1 MMITTTLQ
9 NEFLTFVKDLFPG
22 EFPIPLHAPRF
33 SEKEKV
39 LIFDALDTTY
49 VSTVGMY
56 VSEFEKKIALYTGA
70 KHAIA
75 TNTGTAALHTA
86 LLVCGV
92 VANDE
97 VITQSLTFVA
107 TCNAIRYCG
116 ADPVF
121 VDVSRNT
128 LGLSPNSLADF
139 LNENAEVRNDGYC
152 WNLKTNKIIRAC
164 VPMHNLGHPAEIIEI
179 KKICESYRV
188 TIIEDAAESLG
199 STSRG
204 LHTGLVGRIGSLS
217 FNGNKII
224 TTGGGG
230 ALITNDK
237 DLAIRAKHLTTTAK
251 TSHPWLFLH
260 DEIGFNYRL
269 PNINAALGCAQIE
282 KLPHYVERKRKT
294 AAKYLAWMADHDV
307 EFVTE
312 PSEARS
318 NYWLNA
324 IILSDIEARNDFLA
338 ATNDKG
344 VVTRP
349 MWTPMHTLPMFRKC
363 LRCNL
368 DATENIESRLVCLP
382 SSVRPE

>member
-1 MMITTTLQ
+1 MITTTLQ

-39 LIFDALDTTY
+39 LVFDALDTTY

-139 LNENAEVRNDGYC
+139 LNENAEVRDDGYC

-204 LHTGLVGRIGSLS
+204 LHTGLVGRI
-217 FNGNKII
+217 
-224 TTGGGG
+224 
-230 ALITNDK
+230 
-237 DLAIRAKHLTTTAK
+237 
-251 TSHPWLFLH
+251 
-260 DEIGFNYRL
+260 
-269 PNINAALGCAQIE
+269 
-282 KLPHYVERKRKT
+282 
-294 AAKYLAWMADHDV
+294 
-307 EFVTE
+307 
-312 PSEARS
+312 
-318 NYWLNA
+318 
-324 IILSDIEARNDFLA
+324 
-338 ATNDKG
+338 
-344 VVTRP
+344 
-349 MWTPMHTLPMFRKC
+349 
-363 LRCNL
+363 
-368 DATENIESRLVCLP
+368 
-382 SSVRPE
+382 